1 MRREKNYAMV
11 KFNVP
16 KRVTLPNGRTFV
28 ARYKRIPRGELP
40 PNIVMRRTYA
50 QRAAPRGRRRKRRQQ
65 GQGIFDF
72 VKKVARNPLVKSLA
86 QKGLEYAPGIY
97 QDLTKRVTNKTLK
110 RILNSDAAHL
120 ALNKVKQLFTMSKG
134 LIKSIKGTIKLMIFL
149 KMKKMKILR
158 KIIWEHIGLI
168 Q

>member
-1 MRREKNYAMV
+1 MIKL
-11 KFNVP
+11 NVP

-28 ARYKRIPRGELP
+28 ACSKVIRQGELP
-40 PNIVMRRTYA
+40 QNIAMRRTYA
-50 QRAAPRGRRRKRRQQ
+50 QRAVPRSRRRRKRQQ

-86 QKGLEYAPGIY
+86 QKGVEYAQSIY
-97 QDLTKRVTNKTLK
+97 QNLTKRVKNKTLK

-120 ALNKVKQLFTMSKG
+120 ALNKA
-134 LIKSIKGTIKLMIFL
+134 L
-149 KMKKMKILR
+149 KTANNCL
-158 KIIWEHIGLI
+158 